1 MKTNKEVLI
10 EIKEEALDVLNEKIE
25 RILDKYNDNEK
36 DISAGNK
43 FLRPMIILS
52 ICALSLFVKGI
63 IDVSAI
69 KIIIGLIFGSTYC
82 GISTI
87 FYNAIKEDM
96 STNKNLKIAINSL
109 EKDKEFVISE
119 LKRLKSSES
128 LSEDYYK
135 AYDNKTKTKNKV
147 RVRKR

>member
-43 FLRPMIILS
+43 FLHPMIILS
-52 ICALSLFVKGI
+52 ISALSLFLKGI
-63 IDVSAI
+63 IDGCAI

-82 GISTI
+82 GITTV
-87 FYNAIKEDM
+87 FYNVIKDDI

-119 LKRLKSSES
+119 LKRLKES
-128 LSEDYYK
+128 DTINNDYYK
-135 AYDNKTKTKNKV
+135 VYDNKTMSKNKI